1 MFQKILIAN
10 RGEIAVRIMKT
21 CQKLGI
27 RTVAIYSEAD
37 ENALHVKMAN
47 EAYLVGGPRVQES
60 YLNLEKIIEIAKKTN
75 VEAIHPGYGLL
86 SENPSFPVRCK
97 EEGIVFIGPSEEII
111 TKMGSKI
118 ESRIAMQAADVPVVP
133 GITTNIETAEE
144 AIEIAKQ
151 IGYPLMLK
159 ASAGGG
165 GIGMQ
170 LMETEQTLTKAF
182 ESNKTR
188 AQNFFGNGEMYLE
201 RYIADA
207 HHIEIQLLADT
218 HGNTVY
224 LWERECS
231 VQRRNQKVI
240 EEAPSPFLDEGTRKA
255 MGGVAVQAAK
265 ALGYTNA
272 GTVEF
277 LVDNQKNFYF
287 LEMNTRL
294 QVEHPVTEEIT
305 GLDLVEQQLLI
316 ASGEKL
322 SFTQDDVKRSGH
334 AIEARIYAEDPKT
347 FFPSPGKITD
357 LTLPS
362 NVRIDHFLENHVT
375 ITPFYD
381 PMIAKVIAHGETREE
396 AISKLHDA
404 LEELK
409 VEGIKTNTPMLLQ
422 VLEDEVFKAGIYTTG
437 FVTKQLVKK

>member
-75 VEAIHPGYGLL
+75 AEAIHPGYGLL

-240 EEAPSPFLDEGTRKA
+240 EEAPSPFLDEGTRNA
-255 MGGVAVQAAK
+255 MGEVAVQAAK

-277 LVDNQKNFYF
+277 LVDDQKNFYF

-422 VLEDEVFKAGIYTTG
+422 VLEDEVFKEGIYTTG

>member
-37 ENALHVKMAN
+37 ENALHVKLAN

-60 YLNLEKIIEIAKKTN
+60 YLNLEKIIEIAKKTHA
-75 VEAIHPGYGLL
+75 EAIHPGYGLL
-86 SENPSFPVRCK
+86 SENPSFPIRCK

-240 EEAPSPFLDEGTRKA
+240 EEAPSPFLDAVTRKA
-255 MGGVAVQAAK
+255 MGEVAVQAAK

-277 LVDNQKNFYF
+277 LVDDQKNFYF

-316 ASGEKL
+316 AYGEKL

-357 LTLPS
+357 LTLPT
-362 NVRIDHFLENHVT
+362 NIRIDHFLENQVT

-396 AISKLHDA
+396 AISKLKIA

-422 VLEDEVFKAGIYTTG
+422 VLGDDVFKSGIYTTG